1 MQGLP
6 HREDAMTSNEQG
18 VQDTIAP
25 SIIPPR
31 KPKKLG
37 MPKLQLPARECDRW
51 KSREINMTANHSYF
65 SKKDH
70 LHLLLPLFN
79 LPDHD

>member
-1 MQGLP
+1 MQGIP
-6 HREDAMTSNEQG
+6 DRNDAMTSNERG
-18 VQDTIAP
+18 VEEAIAP

-37 MPKLQLPARECDRW
+37 MPKLQLPSRECNRW
-51 KSREINMTANHSYF
+51 KIIETNLTADNYCF
-65 SKKDH
+65 TKQDH
-70 LHLLLPLFN
+70 LPLLQPLFS